1 MHNFKTNNSSQTIE
15 LASDVGLVSDD
26 VKLIFQVV
34 NFAIVCEIIDVFG
47 TVTNI
52 INIIVFV
59 KLGFSDPVN
68 VSLLGL
74 AISDLGCLVTLI
86 WHNICFNP
94 LFNEL
99 DLPFDPIDV
108 QTLYLTAGWP
118 HVTFTRIT
126 AWITAFITFERCLC
140 IALPLKVKNIIT
152 PKRVVIVI
160 VCLFIVLITSVSPI
174 YQVNRIGPKFSPKR
188 NKTVIGLLFTED
200 REEVEAISFAVNNV
214 FVSFSAFFVVIVCT
228 VTLVVKL
235 RSKTKWRKETASAGK
250 SDNLSTRDQKVTKM
264 VTMISTLFIVCFIPV
279 SVVFIGMIVEPEFS
293 VDGQY
298 RNLFFILCSFGYI
311 LESTNSALNIL
322 IYYEMSSKYRTV
334 FNQTF
339 RRKCGSPVKD
349 TEASS
354 DP

>member
-34 NFAIVCEIIDVFG
+34 NFAIICEIIDVFG

-68 VSLLGL
+68 VSLLGMM
-74 AISDLGCLVTLI
+74 
-86 WHNICFNP
+86 
-94 LFNEL
+94 
-99 DLPFDPIDV
+99 
-108 QTLYLTAGWP
+108 YLTAGWP

-160 VCLFIVLITSVSPI
+160 VFLSITLITSVSPV
-174 YQVNRIGPKFSPKR
+174 YYVNRIGPKFSPIR
-188 NKTVIGLLFTED
+188 NRTVIGLLFTED

-214 FVSFSAFFVVIVCT
+214 IVPFCAFFVVIVCT

-250 SDNLSTRDQKVTKM
+250 SDNFSSRDQKVTKM
-264 VTMISTLFIVCFIPV
+264 VTMISTLFIVCFTPV
-279 SVVFIGMIVEPEFS
+279 SVMFIGMTVEPELS

-298 RNLFFILCSFGYI
+298 RNLFFILFSFGYI
-311 LESTNSALNIL
+311 LESTNSALNIF

-334 FNQTF
+334 FNHTF
-339 RRKCGSPVKD
+339 RRKCASQAKD
-349 TEASS
+349 NEASS
-354 DP
+354 DL

>member
-1 MHNFKTNNSSQTIE
+1 MHNFKTNNSCQTIE

-26 VKLIFQVV
+26 VKLLFQMV
-34 NFAIVCEIIDVFG
+34 NFAIICQIIDVFG

-74 AISDLGCLVTLI
+74 TISDLGCLVTLI
-86 WHNICFNP
+86 WHNICYNP
-94 LFNEL
+94 LFNEM

-108 QTLYLTAGWP
+108 QYLTAGWP

-152 PKRVVIVI
+152 PKRVAIVI
-160 VCLFIVLITSVSPI
+160 VCLFIILIASVSPV
-174 YQVNRIGPKFSPKR
+174 YYVNRIGPKLSQKR
-188 NKTVIGLLFTED
+188 NRTVIGLLFTED

-214 FVSFSAFFVVIVCT
+214 IVPFCAFFVVIVCT

-250 SDNLSTRDQKVTKM
+250 SDNFSGRDQKVTKM
-264 VTMISTLFIVCFIPV
+264 VMMISTLFIVCFTPV
-279 SVVFIGMIVEPEFS
+279 SVMFIGMTVEPELS
-293 VDGQY
+293 IDGQY
-298 RNLFFILCSFGYI
+298 RNLFFILFSFGFI
-311 LESTNSALNIL
+311 LESTNSALNIF

-334 FNQTF
+334 FNHTF
-339 RRKCGSPVKD
+339 RRKCASRAKD
-349 TEASS
+349 NEASS
-354 DP
+354 DL